1 MKKKILL
8 NIFIILTV
16 VISMFAFSGDASSQ
30 KTDVDSF
37 VKLDFSISDLRM
49 VVYYFHTTFRCV
61 SCRNIEQYTK
71 EALEKFFV
79 DDIAEGKIDFRIVNI
94 EEPQNK
100 HFVQDY
106 QLYTKSIVLS
116 KVSDGKEVKFKNLDK
131 VWNVL
136 KNKKQ
141 FYEYIKNETN
151 NFIN

>member
-151 NFIN
+151 SFIN